1 MQIKPLEF
9 VDDIADPNS
18 GNANAVLSNDIIC
31 NIQRRKR
38 LKFSTKKCKLLKVNS
53 KDNGDTISISGE
65 KVEIKMSFRYLGDI
79 FNYHGDNS
87 DLCKE
92 RARKAIGTSTEIISL
107 CKEINF
113 GKNQISE
120 MLLLYHSVFL
130 PRLVY
135 NCEAWTNLTCK
146 DYSCLE
152 NVQKNF
158 LRHVMEV
165 PKSTPT
171 SGLFLEMGILP
182 VQFVI
187 EVRQLMFLKKII
199 ARDPSD
205 HVKEVYLEMLKYP
218 GENNWAN
225 NVLDLRCKY
234 NLPQKDENVNNLT
247 MARLEN
253 HGKKSGQKICFSN
266 PF

>member
-1 MQIKPLEF
+1 MNRKAHVTVKTSFSDSDPFITTDLLKQGTCPGPILNNCSFSDICTEGNNFNYGSVQIKSLEY
-9 VDDIADPNS
+9 VDDIEDPNS
-18 GNANAVLSNDIIC
+18 GNADAVFSNDIIC

-38 LKFSTKKCKLLKVNS
+38 FKFSTEKCKLLKVNS

-65 KVEIKMSFRYLGDI
+65 KVEIKTSFRYLGDF
-79 FNYHGDNS
+79 FNYHDNS

-120 MLLLYHSVFL
+120 MLLLYHLVFL
-130 PRLVY
+130 PRIVY

-152 NVQKNF
+152 NAQKNF
-158 LRHVMEV
+158 LRHVVEV

-187 EVRQLMFLKKII
+187 EVRQLMFPKKII
-199 ARDPSD
+199 TRDPSD
-205 HVKEVYLEMLKYP
+205 PVKKVYL
-218 GENNWAN
+218 
-225 NVLDLRCKY
+225 
-234 NLPQKDENVNNLT
+234 
-247 MARLEN
+247 
-253 HGKKSGQKICFSN
+253 
-266 PF
+266 

>member
-1 MQIKPLEF
+1 MLILEPLKKSPCLKCPEM
-9 VDDIADPNS
+9 ADPNS
-18 GNANAVLSNDIIC
+18 GNADAVLSNDIIC
-31 NIQRRKR
+31 NMQRRKR
-38 LKFSTKKCKLLKVNS
+38 LKVSTEKCKLLKVNS

-65 KVEIKMSFRYLGDI
+65 KVEIKMSFRYLGNI

-92 RARKAIGTSTEIISL
+92 RARKTIGTSIEIISL

-171 SGLFLEMGILP
+171 S
-182 VQFVI
+182 
-187 EVRQLMFLKKII
+187 
-199 ARDPSD
+199 S
-205 HVKEVYLEMLKYP
+205 
-218 GENNWAN
+218 
-225 NVLDLRCKY
+225 NVLYSRAL
-234 NLPQKDENVNNLT
+234 
-247 MARLEN
+247 
-253 HGKKSGQKICFSN
+253 F
-266 PF
+266 